1 MIPIDEKAEE
11 VAAYYATLTEQER
24 IDFTQMI
31 DDELGNAG
39 TDFFVEGKPG
49 EREGGPGG
57 K

>member
-1 MIPIDEKAEE
+1 MIPIDEKAQE
-11 VAAYYATLTEQER
+11 VADYYATLTEQER

-31 DDELGNAG
+31 DDELGNQG

-49 EREGGPGG
+49 DREGSPGG